1 MTMIAS
7 DRLTQ
12 RLRWRSVVGP
22 LNRLQLFA
30 AVSDRDSRDFYVTS
44 LASKRRSVN
53 HWRLRPSL
61 GLTELLKL
69 KRVGIDTYNER
80 IAYVDRHC
88 QAFRPD
94 QHRALKK
101 VRITG
106 EDGREILASLAIADD
121 EGIVADDEVGLS
133 EQGFSNLGL
142 PEGSRITIAPAVAPR
157 SLESVR
163 AKIRGATLS
172 SADIRNI
179 VIDIA
184 RRRYSEMELAAF
196 LIGSASY
203 LTTDELLAL
212 TEAMIAVGSRLE
224 WPQSIVVDKH
234 CIGGVPGNRT
244 SMVIV
249 PIVAAHGLTIPKTSS
264 RSITSP
270 AGTADTMEVLARVDL
285 SAQEMRHVVNEC
297 GGCVVWG
304 GKVNLSPADDIM
316 ISVQRP
322 LGIDTR
328 EQMVASILSK
338 KVAAGSKHLVIDIP
352 VGRSA
357 KVRGSEDAVR
367 LRKLFEFVG
376 DKLGLHIDVAVTSAD
391 EPIGRG
397 IGPVL
402 EARDVMAVLRCETGA
417 PADLREKSLQLAGRL
432 IEVDPA
438 CRGGAGYARAREL
451 LDTGSALRTMERIV
465 ALQGP
470 SPYDFQIGDLTQNV
484 FSPARGRVKDLDC
497 YRLARIARLA
507 GAPLDRG
514 AGIDLLRKTG
524 DFVEKGEAVYRIHAA
539 RSGELGLATEAA
551 ERNAGFAVDVSNGS

>member
-1 MTMIAS
+1 VQ
-7 DRLTQ
+7 LP
-12 RLRWRSVVGP
+12 LRPATGTVAISCVV
-22 LNRLQLFA
+22 
-30 AVSDRDSRDFYVTS
+30 S
-44 LASKRRSVN
+44 LALQQLSVN
-53 HWRLRPSL
+53 RETLHSSL
-61 GLTELLKL
+61 DLTGLLKL
-69 KRVGIDTYNER
+69 KRVGIDTHNES

-88 QAFRPD
+88 RAFRPD

-101 VRITG
+101 VGITS
-106 EDGREILASLAIADD
+106 EDGREILASLAIVDD
-121 EGIVADDEVGLS
+121 EGIVAYDELGLS

-142 PEGSRITIAPAVAPR
+142 PEGSRVAIAPAVPPR

-172 SADIRNI
+172 SEDIRNI
-179 VIDIA
+179 VVDIA
-184 RRRYSEMELAAF
+184 HHRYSEMELAAF
-196 LIGSASY
+196 LIGSASFM
-203 LTTDELLAL
+203 TTDELLAL
-212 TEAMIAVGSRLE
+212 TKAMIAVGSRLE
-224 WPQSIVVDKH
+224 WRQPIIVDKH
-234 CIGGVPGNRT
+234 CIGGIPGNRT

-249 PIVAAHGLTIPKTSS
+249 PIVSAHGLTIPKTSS

-285 SAQEMRHVVNEC
+285 SVEEMRHVVNEC
-297 GGCVVWG
+297 GGCIAWG
-304 GKVNLSPADDIM
+304 GNVNLSPADDIM

-338 KVAAGSKHLVIDIP
+338 KVAAGSTHLVVDIP
-352 VGRSA
+352 VGPSA
-357 KVRGSEDAVR
+357 KVRSPDDAVR

-376 DKLGLHIDVAVTSAD
+376 DKLGLHIDVAVTEAD
-391 EPIGRG
+391 QPIGWG

-402 EARDVMAVLRCETGA
+402 EARDVMAVLRCEPGA
-417 PADLREKSLQLAGRL
+417 PADLREKSLQLAARI
-432 IEVDPA
+432 IELDPA
-438 CRGGAGYARAREL
+438 CRGGTGYARAREL
-451 LDTGSALRTMERIV
+451 LDAGAALRAMERIM

-470 SPYDFQIGDLTQNV
+470 PPMDFRLGDLTQDILTPD
-484 FSPARGRVKDLDC
+484 SGRVRDMDC

-539 RSGELGLATEAA
+539 RAGDLGLATEAA
-551 ERNAGFAVDVSNGS
+551 ARNAGFGVDASNGP